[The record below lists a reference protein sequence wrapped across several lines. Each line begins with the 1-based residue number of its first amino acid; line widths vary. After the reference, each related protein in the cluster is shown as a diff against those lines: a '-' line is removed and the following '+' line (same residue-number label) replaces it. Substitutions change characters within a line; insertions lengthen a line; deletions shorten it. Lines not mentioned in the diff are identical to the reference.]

1 MRIRLTNP
9 AMLDK
14 VLTKLDEDWP
24 IGKENQTFL
33 KYCVEPL
40 KEKIANGQTVILEA
54 ELGNMGNG
62 VCYILSYWT
71 LDEVPTDEEFL
82 NNGNE

>member
-14 VLTKLDEDWP
+14 VLEKLDEVWP
-24 IGKENQTFL
+24 FGEDNERFIEH
-33 KYCVEPL
+33 CVPSL
-40 KEKIANGQTVILEA
+40 KEKIAQGQTVILET
-54 ELGNMGNG
+54 EIGNMGNG
-62 VCYILSYWT
+62 IVQIPSYWT
-71 LDEVPTDEEFL
+71 LDERPTEDDFL